1 MYDEEVPVI
10 LLNDRMNNV
19 EVHVVV
25 PKKKTVA
32 LKKNTLG
39 SKKKTCDVEVP
50 DSARKLA
57 FGVVSDA
64 EVPGVLS
71 NEKRDNA
78 YVPVVVLKK
87 RTVGGKNNI
96 FDVGTWCGDS

>member
-1 MYDEEVPVI
+1 MSAFKLDKIFFILLSSSKRYESENP

-32 LKKNTLG
+32 LKKNTVG

-64 EVPGVLS
+64 
-71 NEKRDNA
+71 
-78 YVPVVVLKK
+78 
-87 RTVGGKNNI
+87 
-96 FDVGTWCGDS
+96 

>member
-39 SKKKTCDVEVP
+39 SKKKTCDV
-50 DSARKLA
+50 
-57 FGVVSDA
+57 
-64 EVPGVLS
+64 
-71 NEKRDNA
+71 
-78 YVPVVVLKK
+78 
-87 RTVGGKNNI
+87 
-96 FDVGTWCGDS
+96 